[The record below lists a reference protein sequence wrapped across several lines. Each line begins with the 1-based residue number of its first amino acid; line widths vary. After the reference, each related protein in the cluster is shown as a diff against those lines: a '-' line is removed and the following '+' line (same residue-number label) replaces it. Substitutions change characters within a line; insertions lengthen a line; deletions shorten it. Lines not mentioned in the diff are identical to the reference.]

1 MLYLITN
8 INYLFLLKKIN
19 CLRLY
24 ELRVKIII
32 LLTKLEDF
40 SRNIKYNLT
49 IFRCYNLLLKNLS
62 QRDEIKIY
70 CIQLLTLIIFLC
82 SKK

>member
-24 ELRVKIII
+24 ELRVRIII
-32 LLTKLEDF
+32 LFTKLEDF
-40 SRNIKYNLT
+40 SRNIKYNLI

-70 CIQLLTLIIFLC
+70 CIQLLMLIIFLC